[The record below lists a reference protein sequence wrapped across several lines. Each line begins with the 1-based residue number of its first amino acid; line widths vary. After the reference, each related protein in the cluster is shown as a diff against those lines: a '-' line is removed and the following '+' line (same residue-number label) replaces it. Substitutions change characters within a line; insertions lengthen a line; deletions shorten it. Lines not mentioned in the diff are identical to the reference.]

1 MSSQY
6 QFVVFFSHRRFRS
19 CRILLF
25 FLLSLCFS
33 VLVTAFSASVTLS
46 SSSLYFSASVTLS
59 SSSLY
64 FSDFVVLSSSLH
76 FLLLIFHVLSE
87 LHLERPFLDF
97 FFSEKQTGNHIC
109 LMRRADRNARCHQTF
124 SVRRL
129 RHPVATQIKVLRHPS
144 GYDCVTA
151 AKSRHS
157 CG

>member
-6 QFVVFFSHRRFRS
+6 QFVVFFSHHRFLS
-19 CRILLF
+19 CLILLF

-46 SSSLYFSASVTLS
+46 SSSLYFS
-59 SSSLY
+59 
-64 FSDFVVLSSSLH
+64 DFVVLSPSLH

-97 FFSEKQTGNHIC
+97 FFSEKQTSNHIC

-151 AKSRHS
+151 AKSCHS